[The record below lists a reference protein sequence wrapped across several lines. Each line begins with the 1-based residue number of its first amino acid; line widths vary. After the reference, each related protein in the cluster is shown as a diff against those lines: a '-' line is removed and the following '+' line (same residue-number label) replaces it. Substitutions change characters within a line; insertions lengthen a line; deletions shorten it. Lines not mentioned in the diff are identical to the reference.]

1 MSAVVNARRHYSLAL
16 TERVIP
22 AAALV
27 SLHDAQNLVDQ
38 ANEAVARLDAEL
50 ETERER
56 ARVRGRA
63 EGRDAMIAEFAGA
76 LSALREARDR
86 LGDEMRVQVGELAV
100 GVVERIAPALGAE
113 KLVSTLVAEAV
124 RQLAFEP
131 SLFVRVHPDIAD
143 AVRQHVAHEGL
154 GVGAAPIEIV
164 ATPELG
170 EFDCVIETEGGVVR
184 AGLREQLDQVRV
196 ILAVAQQE
204 AARGETA
211 TTDKEG
217 NDGRA

>member
-1 MSAVVNARRHYSLAL
+1 VSAVVNLRRHYSLAL

-27 SLHDAQNLVDQ
+27 PLQDAQALVDQ
-38 ANEAVARLDAEL
+38 ANEAVARLDAQL
-50 ETERER
+50 QGERER
-56 ARVRGRA
+56 ARESGRA
-63 EGRDAMIAEFAGA
+63 QGRDAALAEFAA
-76 LSALREARDR
+76 SLSALRDARDR
-86 LGDEMRVQVGELAV
+86 LGEQMRAQLGELAV

-113 KLVSTLVAEAV
+113 RLVSTLVAEAV

-131 SLFVRVHPDIAD
+131 SLIVRVHPAIAD
-143 AVRQHVAHEGL
+143 AIRGHLAQEGL
-154 GVGAAPIEIV
+154 GTGAAPIEIV

-204 AARGETA
+204 SVRAEA
-211 TTDKEG
+211 THTDRE
-217 NDGRA
+217 DGDGLA